1 MRLATERG
9 NKVSNRIILEMP
21 KLEEGTEKLKGKLIK
36 SCAKHHGT
44 CDESRDEG
52 IRRSFSKV
60 LKGDKRRYEL
70 TIKCVGNLTNREW
83 QGDKFKQDPCY
94 LKLTKDVLGKK
105 ASTATLGIS
114 VGIANAT
121 RGLEHRNLAE

>member
-1 MRLATERG
+1 
-9 NKVSNRIILEMP
+9 
-21 KLEEGTEKLKGKLIK
+21 
-36 SCAKHHGT
+36 
-44 CDESRDEG
+44 
-52 IRRSFSKV
+52 
-60 LKGDKRRYEL
+60 
-70 TIKCVGNLTNREW
+70 VGNLTNREW